1 MVSSPPLSRPCSRRL
16 QGAREWLERRMAS
29 TPTRNEE
36 EKGSRMSQA
45 ATSLGGG
52 PVSMGVSLSR
62 SEEFLTQISTELTDE
77 ALFTAGYGTNPVPT
91 KEKQTQDRGTQISK
105 HGDPTSRTTV
115 SRDPTIPLVP
125 IPDPSQPQLSSP
137 AISRLTALP
146 GTA

>member
-1 MVSSPPLSRPCSRRL
+1 
-16 QGAREWLERRMAS
+16 MAS
-29 TPTRNEE
+29 TPTRSEE
-36 EKGSRMSQA
+36 EEGSRISQA

-105 HGDPTSRTTV
+105 HVFFKTRGTDTRSDRNRTRTKTHLLPSPRDKNVHQSSSFTSH
-115 SRDPTIPLVP
+115 
-125 IPDPSQPQLSSP
+125 
-137 AISRLTALP
+137 
-146 GTA
+146 

>member
-1 MVSSPPLSRPCSRRL
+1 
-16 QGAREWLERRMAS
+16 MAS

-52 PVSMGVSLSR
+52 PVSLSR

-105 HGDPTSRTTV
+105 HVFFKTR
-115 SRDPTIPLVP
+115 
-125 IPDPSQPQLSSP
+125 
-137 AISRLTALP
+137 
-146 GTA
+146 GTDTR

>member
-1 MVSSPPLSRPCSRRL
+1 
-16 QGAREWLERRMAS
+16 MAS

-105 HGDPTSRTTV
+105 HVFFKTRGTDTRSDRNHTRTKTHLLPSPRDKNVHQSSSFTSH
-115 SRDPTIPLVP
+115 
-125 IPDPSQPQLSSP
+125 
-137 AISRLTALP
+137 
-146 GTA
+146 

>member
-1 MVSSPPLSRPCSRRL
+1 
-16 QGAREWLERRMAS
+16 MAS

-105 HGDPTSRTTV
+105 HVFFKTRGTDTRSDRNRTRTKTHLLPSPRDKQCCRGWRLEV
-115 SRDPTIPLVP
+115 SKIESLLLRSLNGGRVI
-125 IPDPSQPQLSSP
+125 
-137 AISRLTALP
+137 RWKR
-146 GTA
+146 GE